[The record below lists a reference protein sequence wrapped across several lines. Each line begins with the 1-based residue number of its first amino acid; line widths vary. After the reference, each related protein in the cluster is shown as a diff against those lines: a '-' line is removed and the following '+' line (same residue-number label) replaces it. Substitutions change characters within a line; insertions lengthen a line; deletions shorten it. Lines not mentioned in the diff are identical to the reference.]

1 MGEPVY
7 LSDQEVWASYCV
19 QTHYLCPPPNAL
31 LTYFHH
37 VTVE

>member
-19 QTHYLCPPPNAL
+19 QTPPNAL

-37 VTVE
+37 VTIE